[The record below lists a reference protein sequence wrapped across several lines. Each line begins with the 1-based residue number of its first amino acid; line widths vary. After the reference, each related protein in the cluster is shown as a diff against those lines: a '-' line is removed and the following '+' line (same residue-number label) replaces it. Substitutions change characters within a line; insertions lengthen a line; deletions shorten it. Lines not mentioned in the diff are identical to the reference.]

1 MLVYGDAVR
10 TEDTREKIA
19 GIADALEQV
28 ARMRAGVGRHGALVA
43 VFVDAGE
50 LAQGIADADFHD
62 RRQDARS
69 PAHDAAMALLMQL
82 AQAIWTSWDSGFASR
97 TAPSR
102 HGLGALTAAPLP
114 AFITTRRAEGFAFY
128 ALYPECYASAALAWQ
143 LRTRPHVI
151 GIRSIGAPLS
161 AMVAAALR
169 APAPVTIRPTGHSFR
184 REVSLA
190 EELAAQLLAA
200 RSVHFAVVD
209 EGPGLSGSSFGA
221 IADYLEDRGVPA
233 DRIAFFPSHGG
244 ALGPQACE
252 RHRSRWGKVAR
263 QVMPFEALVLCAR
276 RPEHRLEAWVADVL
290 GPTEGPPEDISGGRW
305 RLHQYAREADWPP
318 VHAQHERRK
327 FLLRARGETW
337 LLKFAGLG
345 REGERKL
352 ERARILHA
360 AGFGPPVA
368 GYRHGFLIERWL
380 DDARPLDRCPL
391 DPDWLGEQVGRYLGF
406 RARAFPTRVRRGASP
421 AELCAMARH
430 NAEEAL
436 GPDVARSFD
445 RWTAEDLAQLAE
457 RVRPVETDNRL
468 HAWEWL
474 VRSDGRL
481 LKCDALDHHAG
492 HDLVGCQDIAWD
504 VVGATV
510 ELELPASAQA
520 RLCAVV
526 ERAAGRA
533 LDPQLIALLTPCYL
547 AFQLGSWTMAARAA
561 PGPEEAARLW
571 RAAGRYATRLRHALL
586 AREVDEVKRRRPGV
600 LQTGQHRPLLPAAGR
615 AGPACRSSSM
625 MAGARFRRRCQLRG
639 T

>member
-10 TEDTREKIA
+10 TEDPREKLA
-19 GIADALEQV
+19 GIVDALEQA
-28 ARMRAGVGRHGALVA
+28 ARMPAGVRRHGALVA

-69 PAHDAAMALLMQL
+69 PAQDAAMALLMQL
-82 AQAIWTSWDSGFASR
+82 AQAICISWGSGFARLTPLSPDGAR
-97 TAPSR
+97 TV
-102 HGLGALTAAPLP
+102 GAAPLP

-143 LRTRPHVI
+143 ARTRAQVI

-161 AMVAAALR
+161 AMVAAALW

-184 REVSLA
+184 RQVSLA
-190 EELAAQLLAA
+190 DELAAQLLAA

-221 IADYLEDRGVPA
+221 VADYLEERGVPG

-252 RHRSRWGKVAR
+252 RHRDRWGRVAR
-263 QVMPFEALVLCAR
+263 QIMPFDALVLCAR
-276 RPEHRLEAWVADVL
+276 RPEHRLEAWIADVL
-290 GPTEGPPEDISGGRW
+290 GPPEGPPDDISGGRW
-305 RLHQYAREADWPP
+305 RLHRYAREADWPP
-318 VHAQHERRK
+318 VHAQQERRK

-345 REGERKL
+345 RDGERKL
-352 ERARILHA
+352 ERACILHA
-360 AGFGPPVA
+360 AGFAPPVA

-380 DDARPLDRCPL
+380 DDARPLDRCPV

-406 RARAFPTRVRRGASP
+406 RARSFPTRAGRGASP
-421 AELCAMARH
+421 AELWMMARY
-430 NAEEAL
+430 NAAEAL

-445 RWTAEDLAQLAE
+445 RWTAEDLAELAE

-520 RLCAVV
+520 RLCAAL
-526 ERAAGRA
+526 ERASGRA
-533 LDPQLIALLTPCYL
+533 LDPQLSALLTPCYL
-547 AFQLGSWTMAARAA
+547 AFQLGFWTMAAGAA
-561 PGPEEAARLW
+561 LGPEEAARLW
-571 RAAGRYATRLRHALL
+571 RAAERYAARLRHALL
-586 AREVDEVKRRRPGV
+586 ARPADEVKRRRAAKVFQAGR
-600 LQTGQHRPLLPAAGR
+600 HRPLVPAVWAGR
-615 AGPACRSSSM
+615 RLLPIVVDHARARGSPA
-625 MAGARFRRRCQLRG
+625 L
-639 T
+639 

>member
-1 MLVYGDAVR
+1 
-10 TEDTREKIA
+10 
-19 GIADALEQV
+19 
-28 ARMRAGVGRHGALVA
+28 
-43 VFVDAGE
+43 

-69 PAHDAAMALLMQL
+69 PAQDAAMALLMQL

-102 HGLGALTAAPLP
+102 RGLRALAAAPLP
-114 AFITTRRAEGFAFY
+114 AIITTRRAEGFAFY

-143 LRTRPHVI
+143 ARTVAHVI

-169 APAPVTIRPTGHSFR
+169 ATAPVTIRPTGHSFR
-184 REVSLA
+184 RQVSLA
-190 EELAAQLLAA
+190 DELAAQLLAA

-221 IADYLEDRGVPA
+221 VADYLEDRGVPG

-244 ALGPQACE
+244 ALGPQASE
-252 RHRSRWGKVAR
+252 RHRDRWGKVAR
-263 QVMPFEALVLCAR
+263 QVMPFDALVLCAR
-276 RPEHRLEAWVADVL
+276 RPEHRLEAWIADVL
-290 GPTEGPPEDISGGRW
+290 GPPEGPPGDISGGRW
-305 RLHQYAREADWPP
+305 RPHRYAREADWPP
-318 VHAQHERRK
+318 VHAQQERRK
-327 FLLRARGETW
+327 FLLRARGDTW

-352 ERARILHA
+352 ERARTLHA
-360 AGFGPPVA
+360 AGFAPPVA
-368 GYRHGFLIERWL
+368 GHRHGFLIERWL

-406 RARAFPTRVRRGASP
+406 RARSFPTRAGRGASP

-430 NAEEAL
+430 NAEEAF
-436 GPDVARSFD
+436 GPDVASSFD
-445 RWTAEDLAQLAE
+445 RWTAENLAQLEE
-457 RVRPVETDNRL
+457 RVCPIETDNRL

-474 VRSDGRL
+474 VRSDGAL

-520 RLCAVV
+520 RLCAAV
-526 ERAAGRA
+526 EWESGCAV
-533 LDPQLIALLTPCYL
+533 DPQLTALLTPCYL
-547 AFQLGSWTMAARAA
+547 AFQLGFWTMAVGAA
-561 PGPEEAARLW
+561 PGPEEAARLR
-571 RAAGRYATRLRHALL
+571 RAAERYATRLRHALL
-586 AREVDEVKRRRPGV
+586 ARQADEVRHRRAKV
-600 LQTGQHRPLLPAAGR
+600 LQTGTQRLLLPAVWVDRDRLPLVLHDSKCAIAR
-615 AGPACRSSSM
+615 A
-625 MAGARFRRRCQLRG
+625 F
-639 T
+639 

>member
-10 TEDTREKIA
+10 TEDTREKLA
-19 GIADALEQV
+19 GIADALEQA
-28 ARMRAGVGRHGALVA
+28 ARMPAGIGRHGALVA

-50 LAQGIADADFHD
+50 LAQGIADVEFQV

-69 PAHDAAMALLMQL
+69 PAQDAAMALLLQL
-82 AQAIWTSWDSGFASR
+82 ARAIWASWASGFAVLP
-97 TAPSR
+97 APSR
-102 HGLGALTAAPLP
+102 DGLRAVGAAPLP
-114 AFITTRRAEGFAFY
+114 PIITTRRAEGFAFY
-128 ALYPECYASAALAWQ
+128 ALYPESYAAAALAGH
-143 LRTRPHVI
+143 LRSSVRVI

-161 AMVAAALR
+161 AMMAAVMR
-169 APAPVTIRPTGHSFR
+169 APPPVTVRPTGHPFH

-190 EELAAQLLAA
+190 DELTTQLLAA
-200 RSVHFAVVD
+200 PSLHFAVVD

-221 IADYLEDRGVPA
+221 VADYLEDRGVPG

-244 ALGPQACE
+244 APGPQACE
-252 RHRSRWGKVAR
+252 RHRNRWAKVVR

-276 RPEHRLEAWVADVL
+276 RPEHRLEAWMADLL
-290 GPTEGPPEDISGGRW
+290 GPPEGAPEDISGGRW
-305 RLHQYAREADWPP
+305 RPHRYAREADWPP
-318 VHAQHERRK
+318 VHAQQERRK
-327 FLLRARGETW
+327 FLLRAQGETW
-337 LLKFAGLG
+337 LLKFVGLG
-345 REGERKL
+345 REGGRKL
-352 ERARILHA
+352 ERARMLHA
-360 AGFGPPVA
+360 AGFAPPVA
-368 GYRHGFLIERWL
+368 GYCHGFLIERWI
-380 DDARPLDRCPL
+380 DNARPLDRCPV
-391 DPDWLGEQVGRYLGF
+391 DPDWLVEHVGRYLGF
-406 RARAFPTRVRRGASP
+406 RAKSFATEAGRGASP

-430 NAEEAL
+430 NAAEAL

-457 RVRPVETDNRL
+457 RARPVETDNRL

-510 ELELPASAQA
+510 ELELPGSAQA

-547 AFQLGSWTMAARAA
+547 AFQLGSWTMAAAAA
-561 PGPEEAARLW
+561 PGPEEAARLR
-571 RAAGRYATRLRHALL
+571 RAAERYATRLRHALL
-586 AREVDEVKRRRPGV
+586 GRQVDEVKRRRAKV
-600 LQTGQHRPLLPAAGR
+600 LQTGRHPLLPAVWAGR
-615 AGPACRSSSM
+615 RLLPM
-625 MAGARFRRRCQLRG
+625 VVEDG
-639 T
+639 TCAASPPP